1 MEHEKLILSLQR
13 RLTTLSLSHRL
24 AMLCLLEQTLKEQH
38 AVLAEAYRDRL
49 RARRTKP
56 GRQTEPESR
65 AQVADARKGSE
76 GLLRRLKIYH
86 DLVRHAPA
94 PF

>member
-1 MEHEKLILSLQR
+1 
-13 RLTTLSLSHRL
+13 
-24 AMLCLLEQTLKEQH
+24 MLCLMEQTLKEQH

-49 RARRTKP
+49 RARHTKL

-65 AQVADARKGSE
+65 AQVADARNGSE
-76 GLLRRLKIYH
+76 ALLRRLKIHH